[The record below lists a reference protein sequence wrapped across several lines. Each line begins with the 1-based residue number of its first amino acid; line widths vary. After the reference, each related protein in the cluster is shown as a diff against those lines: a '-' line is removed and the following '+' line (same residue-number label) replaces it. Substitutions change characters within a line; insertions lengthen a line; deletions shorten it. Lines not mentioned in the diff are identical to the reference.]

1 MLKKITELD
10 LKIQKILPVFNT
22 SDISSDIKRL
32 ERFLLK
38 NTHVKIIEITLRQK
52 NSLNIAIE
60 LKNKFTELNFG
71 LGSILSKEDYKIGVD
86 AGFKFFV
93 SPGIIKDL
101 INDNAQNYIPGG
113 ETISEFIYL
122 LNNGYKV
129 IKFFP
134 SNLLGG
140 EKKLLAIENILQEA
154 LFIPTGGINAENYLN
169 YLSLKNVLCVG
180 MSKFD

>member
-1 MLKKITELD
+1 MLTKLTELD
-10 LKIQKILPVFNT
+10 LKVQKILPVFNT
-22 SDISSDIKRL
+22 SDLSSDIIRL
-32 ERFLLK
+32 EKFLLK
-38 NTHVKIIEITLRQK
+38 NSQIKIIEITLRQK

-71 LGSILSKEDYKIGVD
+71 LGSILTKEDYKRGVD

-101 INDNAQNYIPGG
+101 INDNAKDYIPGG